1 MFGDSVQSSPVN
13 TVGRQQGG
21 SLASLYQARKAND
34 SATVEQIKQQFQK
47 QIEQMMQVC
56 GEDGALFYSTKNIY
70 THKKI
75 FDAGI
80 PETRVGGGA
89 EQLGSP
95 AGAASPVFPGAGGAQ
110 AKTSPSGHGLSSRR
124 AAAAARRTS
133 LRGAAAAGR
142 RGGKH
147 RAGKV
152 VPGGAER
159 GAEADREDVRGL

>member
-1 MFGDSVQSSPVN
+1 MESFIAP
-13 TVGRQQGG
+13 
-21 SLASLYQARKAND
+21 
-34 SATVEQIKQQFQK
+34 
-47 QIEQMMQVC
+47 
-56 GEDGALFYSTKNIY
+56 
-70 THKKI
+70 KI
-75 FDAGI
+75 FTYIQKIFGAGV

-89 EQLGSP
+89 EQRGSP

-110 AKTSPSGHGLSSRR
+110 AKTLPSGPGLSRR
-124 AAAAARRTS
+124 AAAAARTS

-142 RGGKH
+142 RGGTH

>member
-56 GEDGALFYSTKNIY
+56 GRRRSFIASKLFTYIKN
-70 THKKI
+70 KKI
-75 FDAGI
+75 FGAGV

-89 EQLGSP
+89 EQRGSP

-110 AKTSPSGHGLSSRR
+110 AKTSPSGPGLSCRR
-124 AAAAARRTS
+124 AAAAARTS

-142 RGGKH
+142 RGGTH